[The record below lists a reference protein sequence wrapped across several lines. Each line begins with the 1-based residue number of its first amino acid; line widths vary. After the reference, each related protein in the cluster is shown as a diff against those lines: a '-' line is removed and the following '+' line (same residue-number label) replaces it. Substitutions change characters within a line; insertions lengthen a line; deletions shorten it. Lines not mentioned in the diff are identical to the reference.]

1 MTAEPLIHHLQQRF
15 ANSQFAALMLL
26 LAAISGVVI
35 AKGGLMAGLLLA
47 ALPAALFLM
56 GALLSRPSFGLTSSL
71 LVGFA
76 ASGLARYVNMPWGML
91 LDFFLV
97 VSWIAL
103 AAKRPD
109 WSPLRNTEM
118 AITLMWY
125 IFVVL
130 EVANPESTGVVSW
143 FYAMRNAGFYQ
154 LLVFGLVYMTFREAR
169 QMNFFLNAIGIL
181 SVLGTLWG
189 FRQLVTGLDEAEWRW
204 LYLEGNAMTHILHG
218 KLRAFSFYS
227 DAGQFGASQ
236 AMVSLVFAIMALAPV
251 SPTRRIWY
259 VVVALV
265 TLVGF
270 AISGTRGA
278 LFVPAAGAIGY
289 LVISRNFKVLVLG
302 LMVLGIAF
310 FFLKYTFAFQHVEQ
324 IRRMRTALNPEDPS
338 MLVRYNNQITF
349 GKYLQNRPFGGGIGA
364 AGFWGARF
372 NPNSLLARTPTDS
385 YYVKVWVETG
395 IVGICLHLLM
405 FGFFIGKGGHIVW
418 HLRDPVL
425 RTKIAALY
433 CGMLG
438 IMFAS
443 YGNQVFSQMPTS
455 IIMGIAIP
463 IIFISP
469 KWDGEQ
475 APAIIVDPSQI

>member
-169 QMNFFLNAIGIL
+169 QMDFFLNAIGIL

-189 FRQLVTGLDEAEWRW
+189 FRQ
-204 LYLEGNAMTHILHG
+204 
-218 KLRAFSFYS
+218 
-227 DAGQFGASQ
+227 
-236 AMVSLVFAIMALAPV
+236 
-251 SPTRRIWY
+251 
-259 VVVALV
+259 
-265 TLVGF
+265 
-270 AISGTRGA
+270 
-278 LFVPAAGAIGY
+278 
-289 LVISRNFKVLVLG
+289 LVLG

>member
-1 MTAEPLIHHLQQRF
+1 
-15 ANSQFAALMLL
+15 MLL

-169 QMNFFLNAIGIL
+169 QMDFFLNAIGIL

-189 FRQLVTGLDEAEWRW
+189 FRQ
-204 LYLEGNAMTHILHG
+204 
-218 KLRAFSFYS
+218 
-227 DAGQFGASQ
+227 
-236 AMVSLVFAIMALAPV
+236 
-251 SPTRRIWY
+251 
-259 VVVALV
+259 
-265 TLVGF
+265 
-270 AISGTRGA
+270 
-278 LFVPAAGAIGY
+278 
-289 LVISRNFKVLVLG
+289 LVLG

>member
-189 FRQLVTGLDEAEWRW
+189 FRQLV
-204 LYLEGNAMTHILHG
+204 
-218 KLRAFSFYS
+218 
-227 DAGQFGASQ
+227 
-236 AMVSLVFAIMALAPV
+236 
-251 SPTRRIWY
+251 
-259 VVVALV
+259 
-265 TLVGF
+265 
-270 AISGTRGA
+270 
-278 LFVPAAGAIGY
+278 
-289 LVISRNFKVLVLG
+289 LG

>member
-15 ANSQFAALMLL
+15 VNSQFAALMLL

-189 FRQLVTGLDEAEWRW
+189 FRQ
-204 LYLEGNAMTHILHG
+204 
-218 KLRAFSFYS
+218 
-227 DAGQFGASQ
+227 
-236 AMVSLVFAIMALAPV
+236 
-251 SPTRRIWY
+251 
-259 VVVALV
+259 
-265 TLVGF
+265 
-270 AISGTRGA
+270 
-278 LFVPAAGAIGY
+278 
-289 LVISRNFKVLVLG
+289 LVLG